1 MGKTGKSKALF
12 SATEVARFCEV
23 DIKTI
28 HNWAEQGEIPH
39 FRTPGRHLRFHRNDV
54 LEFLQ
59 RYGYPMPTVLHS
71 GKPKVISIDPIAL
84 PHTSMANILDGFDT
98 TEYVD
103 AIDAL
108 IDMGN
113 DPPDAAVVS
122 DELTG
127 VDCIH
132 FIKQLKGHKITR
144 RVRVVVYYSKAR
156 MYRKKDALAAGA
168 SARVMQ
174 GETEELRQTLEAL
187 TKLKPA

>member
-1 MGKTGKSKALF
+1 
-12 SATEVARFCEV
+12 
-23 DIKTI
+23 
-28 HNWAEQGEIPH
+28 
-39 FRTPGRHLRFHRNDV
+39 
-54 LEFLQ
+54 
-59 RYGYPMPTVLHS
+59 
-71 GKPKVISIDPIAL
+71 
-84 PHTSMANILDGFDT
+84 
-98 TEYVD
+98 

-113 DPPDAAVVS
+113 DPPDAAVIS

-132 FIKQLKGHKITR
+132 FIKQLKSHKVTR

-174 GETEELRQTLEAL
+174 GETEELRQTIEAL
-187 TKLKPA
+187 TRLKPA